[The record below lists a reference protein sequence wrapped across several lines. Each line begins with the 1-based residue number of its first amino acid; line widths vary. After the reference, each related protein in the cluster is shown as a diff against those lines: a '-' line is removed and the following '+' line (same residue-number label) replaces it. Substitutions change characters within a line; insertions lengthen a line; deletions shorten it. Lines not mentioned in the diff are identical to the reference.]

1 MEVLIN
7 MEMTIREAAEKAS
20 QGICTDQDLCGL
32 LWLHRFLI
40 IVLSLTV
47 GLLFYDLEGLNFQR
61 VPLVRWLIVFP
72 L

>member
-1 MEVLIN
+1 

-61 VPLVRWLIVFP
+61 VPLVRWLIVYPF
-72 L
+72 